1 VGVAERIFKG
11 GEFIF
16 RLTLG
21 RARLKPLNRAML
33 TATVLECAN
42 VRHGFLSRKGGVS
55 QGVYAS
61 LNCGPGSADD
71 AGAVVENRRRA
82 VSRAGLEG
90 APLVTCYQVHSAD
103 VVQVTEPWDPAHAP
117 KADALVTNQTGIAIG
132 VLTADCAP
140 VLFCDV
146 QAGVVGAAHAGWKG
160 AQGGVLEATVR
171 EMVRLGAKAQN
182 IRAAVGPC
190 IHQISYEVGGDL
202 CKAVLTASD
211 WALELFEPAARAE
224 HYQFDLPGYVSGRL
238 ARMDL
243 GHIEVLAFDT
253 YGDENQF
260 FSYRRTT
267 HQGGGDYGRL
277 LSVIGMG
284 A

>member
-1 VGVAERIFKG
+1 
-11 GEFIF
+11 
-16 RLTLG
+16 
-21 RARLKPLNRAML
+21 M
-33 TATVLECAN
+33 
-42 VRHGFLSRKGGVS
+42 RHGFLSRKGGVS
-55 QGVYAS
+55 EGVYAS
-61 LNCGPGSADD
+61 LNCGPGSADEPQ
-71 AGAVVENRRRA
+71 AVVENRKRA
-82 VSRAGLEG
+82 VERAGLAG

-103 VVQVTEPWDPAHAP
+103 VVRVMEPWAAQDAP

-171 EMVRLGAKAQN
+171 EMVHLGARAQN

-190 IHQISYEVGGDL
+190 IHQKSYEVGGDL
-202 CKAVLTASD
+202 CKVVLTASD
-211 WALELFEPAARAE
+211 WARELFEPSVLPD

-253 YGDENQF
+253 YSDENQF

>member
-1 VGVAERIFKG
+1 
-11 GEFIF
+11 
-16 RLTLG
+16 
-21 RARLKPLNRAML
+21 M
-33 TATVLECAN
+33 
-42 VRHGFLSRKGGVS
+42 RHGFLSRKGGVS
-55 QGVYAS
+55 RGAYAS

-71 AGAVVENRRRA
+71 ASAVAENRNRA
-82 VSRAGLEG
+82 VQRAGLDS

-103 VVQVTEPWDPAHAP
+103 VVRVTEPWAPADAP
-117 KADALVTNQTGIAIG
+117 KADALVTSQTGLAIG

-160 AQGGVLEATVR
+160 AVGGVLEATVR
-171 EMVRLGAKAQN
+171 EMVSLGAKPQN

-190 IHQISYEVGGDL
+190 IHAKSYEVGGEL
-202 CKAVLTASD
+202 CQAVLTASN
-211 WALELFEPAARAE
+211 WALELFEPSERAG

-243 GHIEVLAFDT
+243 SHFEVLAFDT
-253 YGDENQF
+253 YSDENQF

-277 LSVIGMG
+277 LSVIGLG